1 MGFAAFL
8 RNLIGAA
15 SREDLDA
22 ARVAATSASD
32 ARLSAQDARQLLLRS
47 KEDHDLVVTRVED
60 ELSRLS
66 ARVEAMP
73 QMREQLETFVQSLGR
88 TMTQAA
94 DRLEHVDDRL
104 HHVEQQS
111 RAQTEILA
119 MSRAELDRQ
128 GRALGGIETQMQSLE
143 SAIAQLVAAADRTQA
158 LLRDV
163 EERKVR
169 TANAVWIAIS
179 AAGIAVVAAVI
190 SALR

>member
-15 SREDLDA
+15 SRDDLDA
-22 ARVAATSASD
+22 ARVAASSASD
-32 ARLSAQDARQLLLRS
+32 ARLAAQDARQLVLRS
-47 KEDHDLVVTRVED
+47 KEEHDLVITRVED

-73 QMREQLETFVQSLGR
+73 AMREQLETFV
-88 TMTQAA
+88 
-94 DRLEHVDDRL
+94 
-104 HHVEQQS
+104 
-111 RAQTEILA
+111 
-119 MSRAELDRQ
+119 
-128 GRALGGIETQMQSLE
+128 QSLE

-169 TANAVWIAIS
+169 TANAVWMAIT
-179 AAGIAVVAAVI
+179 AAGIAVVCAVI

>member
-1 MGFAAFL
+1 
-8 RNLIGAA
+8 
-15 SREDLDA
+15 
-22 ARVAATSASD
+22 
-32 ARLSAQDARQLLLRS
+32 
-47 KEDHDLVVTRVED
+47 
-60 ELSRLS
+60 
-66 ARVEAMP
+66 MP
-73 QMREQLETFVQSLGR
+73 AMREQLETFVQSLGR

-169 TANAVWIAIS
+169 TANAVWIAIT
-179 AAGIAVVAAVI
+179 AAGIAVVCAVI